1 VGDIVMQAIKKRNS
15 LKKFSVVNAQMST
28 PTDYHF
34 QSARTAHQNS
44 CHVIN
49 APEIDLNRENPRR
62 ERTTTLGQSITKMSD
77 VPGQGF
83 ACASKGQ
90 GSRDRDDA
98 SSTAS
103 QANQKLTYNE
113 LNSKL

>member
-1 VGDIVMQAIKKRNS
+1 
-15 LKKFSVVNAQMST
+15 
-28 PTDYHF
+28 
-34 QSARTAHQNS
+34 
-44 CHVIN
+44 
-49 APEIDLNRENPRR
+49 
-62 ERTTTLGQSITKMSD
+62 MSD